1 MAPKAGAAGV
11 AAPNAGAAGVA
22 AAPNAGVVVAGA
34 APKAGAAGVAAA
46 PNENEGALPPAG
58 AAPNAGVG
66 AGAAAPKLKPG
77 CAGFAA
83 APNEKAMTYKS
94 TERAVVPRY
103 LQADAV
109 ACSARGNIGVFG
121 AAADFLVSYRT
132 LATIS
137 SAEALGTVTIGQSG
151 QEALGTRLIIARAN

>member
-1 MAPKAGAAGV
+1 MVLPA

-22 AAPNAGVVVAGA
+22 AAPKAGAAGVAAG

-46 PNENEGALPPAG
+46 PPNENVGAALPPAG

-109 ACSARGNIGVFG
+109 ACSARGNRGVC
-121 AAADFLVSYRT
+121 
-132 LATIS
+132 LAPRPIF
-137 SAEALGTVTIGQSG
+137 
-151 QEALGTRLIIARAN
+151 